1 MANEYFGL
9 YSPKDVTVSWYA
21 KGMPGIKIV
30 GLNQDSMVRF
40 RRDGDISVRSKGA
53 YGETSLTRLADKAG
67 TVEIE
72 LMQMSPTNVM
82 FAAAFNAFQNS
93 DYAKANQFVGNIFV
107 SDPSGSIIAAGLG
120 CAPQSYPE
128 IGATGTDTETRIWT
142 FNAHAIEFASLPG
155 QLGATIDDINE
166 LLSL

>member
-1 MANEYFGL
+1 MANEYLGL

-72 LMQMSPTNVM
+72 LMQMSPTNAM
-82 FAAAFNAFQNS
+82 FSAAFNAFQNA
-93 DYAKANQFVGNIFV
+93 DYSLASTFVGNIV
-107 SDPSGSIIAAGLG
+107 VTDPSGSIFAYGIG

-128 IGATGTDTETRIWT
+128 VGASGTDAETRIWT
-142 FNAHAIEFASLPG
+142 FNAHTVEFASLPG
-155 QLGATIDDINE
+155 QLGATLNDINN
-166 LLSL
+166 LFSL